1 MQMTTSTRQVTLKN
15 EEITRDWIGNPKPPN
30 RDKSRVR
37 WPHGKFQQ
45 TFKEEL
51 APILH
56 KLFQKDNQGQGA
68 KVRIRHLPPVNSTV
82 SQFFTWCL
90 HDFLFQPP
98 SLQNT

>member
-1 MQMTTSTRQVTLKN
+1 MAGFYKASSKLGRFTFKSMKEDLKMQMTTSTRQVTLKN

-56 KLFQKDNQGQGA
+56 KLFQKKQTG
-68 KVRIRHLPPVNSTV
+68 R
-82 SQFFTWCL
+82 
-90 HDFLFQPP
+90 
-98 SLQNT
+98 NTT